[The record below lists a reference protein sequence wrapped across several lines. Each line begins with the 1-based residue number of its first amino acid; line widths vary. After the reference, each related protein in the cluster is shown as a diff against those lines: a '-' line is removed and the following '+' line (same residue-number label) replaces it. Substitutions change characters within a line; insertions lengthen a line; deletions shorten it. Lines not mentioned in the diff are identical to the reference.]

1 MINFMILAS
10 NANNIADYFNRNSG
24 GSIEIEHKYTSLQE
38 NMSYIMNSNIRI
50 DKFIIVM
57 SEESDMN
64 IKQEMSCL
72 MSLIDGNAF
81 FRVGEIL
88 VYAEE
93 NEYCS
98 SGINYFKFVMNN
110 LHFDNYT
117 IKTYKDGIKIQSL
130 YRDTLSILPPDE
142 SKTSYKVVY
151 RVEKGEDSKS
161 GYSPRPRTAT
171 IVPKVRDG
179 VAEYESVKHNAVKS
193 ESGRLINEIP
203 PKEITKVDFDLDL
216 FNSNLSSIQN
226 VYIYTGCAKSGT
238 SFLCTSVA
246 VQTDN
251 TLVLDLS
258 SNHGSYKTFKR
269 LGDKFTYIDNSKLM
283 LGGSYSDD
291 GLKCAV
297 NEHKGSEVNLLKY
310 LITIPNKLSFN
321 NLFIDCDL
329 NDLDS
334 IVRVLQMKIKNIVF
348 TCESLE
354 DEFEV
359 VRPYI
364 TQYSK
369 YNTYLYLNECL
380 QLDPS
385 HQRISPLQVKPVV
398 PNCNVIKG
406 ENLYSRD
413 LDLSILV

>member
-24 GSIEIEHKYTSLQE
+24 GSIDIEHKYTSLQD

-64 IKQEMSCL
+64 IKQEMTCL
-72 MSLIDGNAF
+72 MNLIDGNAF

-142 SKTSYKVVY
+142 NKTSYNVVY
-151 RVEKGEDSKS
+151 RVRKGEDSKV
-161 GYSPRPRTAT
+161 GYSPRPRNLT
-171 IVPKVRDG
+171 IVPKSRDG
-179 VAEYESVKHNAVKS
+179 VSEYEDIKHNALKS
-193 ESGRLINEIP
+193 ESGRLITDIA
-203 PKEITKVDFDLDL
+203 PKEIIKVDFDLDL
-216 FNSNLSSIQN
+216 FKSNLSSIQN

-246 VQTDN
+246 IQTDN

-258 SNHGSYKTFKR
+258 KNSGSYKTFKR
-269 LGDKFTYIDNSKLM
+269 LGDKVTYIDNAKLF
-283 LGGSYSDD
+283 LGEAYLDN
-291 GLKCAV
+291 GLKCAI
-297 NEHKGSEVNLLKY
+297 NTHEDSAMNLLKY
-310 LITIPNKLSFN
+310 IITVPNKLSFS

-329 NDLDS
+329 SDLDS

-354 DEFEV
+354 DEFNSIKN
-359 VRPYI
+359 YI
-364 TQYSK
+364 LKYSN
-369 YNTYLYLNECL
+369 YTTYLYLNECL

-385 HQRISPLQVKPVV
+385 HQRVSPLQIKTSV

-413 LDLSILV
+413 LDLSVLV